1 MTFIKCTA
9 IKIYGSMSG
18 KKTEFTADSS
28 SDEISIKVALKRHEQ
43 VRDYIGMMRHLEIA
57 IVRCS

>member
-1 MTFIKCTA
+1 M
-9 IKIYGSMSG
+9 KIYGSMSW

-28 SDEISIKVALKRHEQ
+28 SGEISIKVALKRHEQ
-43 VRDYIGMMRHLEIA
+43 VRDYTGMMRHLEIA